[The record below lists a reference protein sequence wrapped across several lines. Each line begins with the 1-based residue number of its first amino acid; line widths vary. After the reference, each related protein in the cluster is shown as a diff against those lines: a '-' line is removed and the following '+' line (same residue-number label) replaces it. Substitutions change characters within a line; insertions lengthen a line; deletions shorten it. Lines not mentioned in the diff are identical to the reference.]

1 MGDLHHLLDK
11 SIGLRV
17 QTRLSGQEPRD
28 YTIQGITYVGRSV
41 IFDLGE
47 FVYKISRRDL
57 ELDIQLGE
65 FSLRLMK
72 PTGEPAY
79 GLSVLNQKL
88 SSMVG
93 NRDFY
98 QLIPPYDQLIE
109 EVIDSLIRF
118 GGTET
123 DFNVLNAMGAIT
135 LSQATRRR
143 LAILRQSENHE
154 LVIRATKAVNVL
166 DSLVD
171 RITPVNKEPV
181 MELHD
186 NPLIIWAG
194 AKLCDFILRSEIDS
208 VAHYL
213 RNTYNIRDE
222 MFAQCGAVCAALE
235 VIRHKSADV
244 FLDFVVRLTNANGS
258 VRVSELEAFRDAF
271 ERGGGRYSI
280 FNLLDRSFFT
290 DAAPHLHEWIKL
302 H

>member
-11 SIGLRV
+11 SIGLQVR
-17 QTRLSGQEPRD
+17 E
-28 YTIQGITYVGRSV
+28 YTIQGILYVGRSV
-41 IFDLGE
+41 VFDLGG
-47 FVYKISRRDL
+47 FVYKTARSQL
-57 ELDIQLGE
+57 ELEIQLGE
-65 FSLRLMK
+65 FSLRFMK

-79 GLSVLNQKL
+79 DLPTLNQKL
-88 SSMVG
+88 SLMVG

-98 QLIPPYDQLIE
+98 QLIPAYDQLLE

-118 GGTET
+118 DGTET
-123 DFNVLNAMGAIT
+123 DFNVLNAMGVIT

-143 LAILRQSENHE
+143 LAIICQAENHE
-154 LVIRATKAVNVL
+154 LAIAATRAVDVL
-166 DSLVD
+166 DNLAN
-171 RITPVNKEPV
+171 RITPVCKEPFI
-181 MELHD
+181 ELHD

-213 RNTYNIRDE
+213 RSTYIIRDE

-235 VIRHKSADV
+235 VIRHGSADV
-244 FLDFVVRLTNANGS
+244 FLDFIVRLAQVNG
-258 VRVSELEAFRDAF
+258 RVQLSELEAFRDAF

-290 DAAPHLHEWIKL
+290 DGAPHISRWIKL
-302 H
+302 Q